1 MPLNPQID
9 AKVICGHVGISS
21 TFTLNDVLNSQ
32 IHWKKIND
40 TYSAQI
46 LDIEERGF
54 QL

>member
-1 MPLNPQID
+1 MWSFLRPALLDIHSYNTV
-9 AKVICGHVGISS
+9 AR
-21 TFTLNDVLNSQ
+21 NSYQ
-32 IHWKKIND
+32 ACSNAGKKLND